1 MQGNV
6 KEIIES
12 GLSRLLQKAKDDTDV
27 LALIL
32 FGSAVRNESNSLSDV
47 DVCVLLNKNY
57 DALAMSHKRLEY
69 LSISDFDISIF
80 QQLPLY
86 IKHRVMKEGK
96 VLFCR
101 DEDNLY
107 KLIFRTIKEFEDFKP
122 IYNEYLKGIVHA

>member
-1 MQGNV
+1 MQRNI

-12 GLSRLLQKAKDDTDV
+12 GLNRLLQKATADTDV

-32 FGSAVRNESNSLSDV
+32 FGSAARNESNSLSDV

-86 IKHRVMKEGK
+86 LKHRVTKEGK

-101 DEDNLY
+101 DEDRLY
-107 KLIFRTIKEFEDFKP
+107 KLVFKTIKEFEDFKP
-122 IYNEYLKGIVHA
+122 IYNEYLKTIVHA